1 MSDYSDSDD
10 EGRVLK
16 KKGLTAEQRAKLMK
30 TTQLTEL
37 EMVEMWNQYKF
48 NFPTGKANQKQLKQL
63 MKKVCS
69 ACQPKDYNNLE
80 EELNSKLVQ
89 QLSNC
94 PLKSPSGHFWPFIWA
109 FY

>member
-10 EGRVLK
+10 EGNRK
-16 KKGLTAEQRAKLMK
+16 KKAEQRKKLMQ

-63 MKKVCS
+63 MKKVRHV
-69 ACQPKDYNNLE
+69 CQPTNSNNLE
-80 EELNSKLVQ
+80 E
-89 QLSNC
+89 
-94 PLKSPSGHFWPFIWA
+94 
-109 FY
+109 

>member
-1 MSDYSDSDD
+1 M
-10 EGRVLK
+10 K

-63 MKKVCS
+63 MKKVWS
-69 ACQPKDYNNLE
+69 ACQPKDSNNLE

-89 QLSNC
+89 QLH
-94 PLKSPSGHFWPFIWA
+94 PEITKW
-109 FY
+109 

>member
-10 EGRVLK
+10 DVGSRK
-16 KKGLTAEQRAKLMK
+16 KKGLTPEQRAKLMK

-63 MKKVCS
+63 MKKV
-69 ACQPKDYNNLE
+69 
-80 EELNSKLVQ
+80 
-89 QLSNC
+89 
-94 PLKSPSGHFWPFIWA
+94 
-109 FY
+109 